1 MTTVEKIEIVKEYVE
16 SAIAALNSYL
26 DSLYNMTDQYFD
38 ENGKLIDGL
47 EPDEKVEKFIKSLRD
62 DAEKF
67 ENVRHKLIN
76 KDFNLSLYEINLI
89 AAAFVFVSGVWEK
102 DIGKLKKA
110 KKEADRVIKNLTSKE
125 ES

>member
-38 ENGKLIDGL
+38 EKENLIEGL
-47 EPDEKVEKFIKSLRD
+47 EPDKKVETFIKSLR
-62 DAEKF
+62 AEAGKF

-76 KDFNLSLYEINLI
+76 RDFNLSLYEINLI

-110 KKEADRVIKNLTSKE
+110 KEEADRVIKNLTSKE
-125 ES
+125 EN

>member
-47 EPDEKVEKFIKSLRD
+47 EPDEKVEKFIRSLRD

-110 KKEADRVIKNLTSKE
+110 KEEADRVIKNLTSKE
-125 ES
+125 EN

>member
-1 MTTVEKIEIVKEYVE
+1 MTVERKIEMVKEYVE
-16 SAIAALNSYL
+16 SAVAALNSYL